1 MSRESRPPTRPD
13 AGRDEDLKPKSGRR
27 PQVIVCA
34 GGGGVGKTTTSA
46 AIALALA
53 WQGKRTLVITVD
65 PARRL
70 ADAMETPIGSEPKRV
85 PLPATVTGELWALMP
100 DPRVAMRTFIE
111 HLFKDEPEA
120 KERLLKNRI
129 FLVME
134 EAVAGVHELVSVML
148 VVRAVSEIALDCVV
162 VDTAPSRYALDL
174 VSYPGR
180 LASLLEGRAVAWFGT
195 LAQRASGEDDGGGG
209 GSSGG
214 GMLAWGRR
222 RVEGALGRALG
233 ARVITDV
240 ADLFGELARV
250 RVRFAHLARQAEDLV
265 LGEATKF
272 VLVAA
277 PSGAAGADLHYLAR
291 KLEKLERRATAVVL
305 NRADTAAPAWVAALA
320 GHEATTPALIAA
332 IRQLED
338 ERSAR
343 TRAADA
349 MAAELRQKLPA
360 LRQLRLPTIAAE
372 HPAAIVNALATALVG
387 QLSAFG
393 V

>member
-1 MSRESRPPTRPD
+1 MSRESRPPARPD

-100 DPRVAMRTFIE
+100 DPSVAMRTFIE

-120 KERLLKNRI
+120 KARLLKNRI

-180 LASLLEGRAVAWFGT
+180 LASLLEGRAVAWFGS
-195 LAQRASGEDDGGGG
+195 LAQRASGEDDGGG
-209 GSSGG
+209 GG

-305 NRADTAAPAWVAALA
+305 NRADVAAPAWVAALS
-320 GHEATTPALIAA
+320 GHVAATPALIAA

-338 ERSAR
+338 ERAAR

-349 MAAELRQKLPA
+349 MAAELRQKLPT

-372 HPAAIVNALATALVG
+372 HPAAIVNALATELSS
-387 QLSAFG
+387 QLAAFG

>member
-1 MSRESRPPTRPD
+1 MSD
-13 AGRDEDLKPKSGRR
+13 DRDLLPAAGRR
-27 PQVIVCA
+27 PEVIVCA

-46 AIALALA
+46 ALALALA
-53 WQGKRTLVITVD
+53 WQGKRTLVVTVD

-70 ADAMETPIGSEPKRV
+70 ADAMDTPIGSEPKRV
-85 PLPATVTGELWALMP
+85 PLDPSVKGELWALMP

-111 HLFKDEPEA
+111 HLFKNEPEA
-120 KERLLKNRI
+120 KARLVQNPI

-134 EAVAGVHELVSVML
+134 DAVAGVHELVSVML
-148 VVRAVSEIALDCVV
+148 VVRAVSEIALDVVV

-180 LASLLEGRAVAWFGT
+180 LAALLEGRAVAWFGS
-195 LAQRASGEDDGGGG
+195 LAQRATGDGDSEHGGV
-209 GSSGG
+209 
-214 GMLAWGRR
+214 LAWGRR
-222 RVEGALGRALG
+222 KVEGALGRVLG

-240 ADLFGELARV
+240 ANLFGELARV
-250 RVRFAHLARQAEDLV
+250 RLRFAQLARQAEELV

-291 KLEKLERRATAVVL
+291 KLERLGREATAVVL
-305 NRADTAAPAWVAALA
+305 NRADDAAPPWVDELLADEAA
-320 GHEATTPALIAA
+320 TPALVAA
-332 IRQLED
+332 VRQLEE
-338 ERSAR
+338 ERAAR

-349 MAAELRQKLPA
+349 MASELATSLPK

-372 HPAAIVNALATALVG
+372 HPAAIVGALAGELARHLGAL
-387 QLSAFG
+387 G

>member
-1 MSRESRPPTRPD
+1 MSRDSRPPARQD

-85 PLPATVTGELWALMP
+85 PLPPTVTGELWALMP

-148 VVRAVSEIALDCVV
+148 VVRAVSEIALDFVV

-180 LASLLEGRAVAWFGT
+180 LASLLEGRAVAWFGS
-195 LAQRASGEDDGGGG
+195 LAQRASGDDDAGA
-209 GSSGG
+209 SSGG

-305 NRADTAAPAWVAALA
+305 NRADTAAPAWVAALS

-372 HPAAIVNALATALVG
+372 HPAAIVNALATALAS
-387 QLSAFG
+387 QLSVFG

>member
-1 MSRESRPPTRPD
+1 MSRESRPPVRQD

-180 LASLLEGRAVAWFGT
+180 LASLLEGRAVAWFGS
-195 LAQRASGEDDGGGG
+195 LAQRASGGDDDGG

-240 ADLFGELARV
+240 ADLFAELARV

-305 NRADTAAPAWVAALA
+305 NRADMAAPAWVAALSDD
-320 GHEATTPALIAA
+320 EATTPALIAA

-338 ERSAR
+338 ERLAR

-372 HPAAIVNALATALVG
+372 HPAAIVNALATALSS